1 MANTII
7 LPFSELQAELND
19 EAMIDPNAIIEITE
33 NGRYDVARYGY
44 ADVDVPQPSGK
55 ITITEN
61 GTDID
66 VSEYATADVNV
77 SGGSSDFSTANV
89 TIINNAGDSVSLAI
103 PTCYESTDA
112 PFGLPFISSSTTVV
126 ASNESATFKAALYK
140 GYALFSTMGNV
151 GIDNVTTSGDV
162 TYNEEYSVYFITGDC
177 TITIS

>member
-1 MANTII
+1 MANNII

-33 NGRYDVARYGY
+33 NGRYNVARYGY

-66 VSEYATADVNV
+66 VSEYATADVIV
-77 SGGSSDFSTANV
+77 EGGGGSSDFSTAEV
-89 TIINNAGDSVSLAI
+89 TITGIGEGATVSI
-103 PTCYESTDA
+103 TGCYCFNDYNLL
-112 PFGLPFISSSTTVV
+112 LPFAEIRDGVYTVP
-126 ASNESATFKAALYK
+126 LYK
-140 GYALFSTMGNV
+140 GTVVFLPDPDLVYTLSGNATDND
-151 GIDNVTTSGDV
+151 GI
-162 TYNEEYSVYFITGDC
+162 FITGDC

>member
-33 NGRYDVARYGY
+33 NGRYNVARYGY

-77 SGGSSDFSTANV
+77 SGGSSDFSTAEVTFICSSSEPEIHLAFINV
-89 TIINNAGDSVSLAI
+89 QNDGIYSVI
-103 PTCYESTDA
+103 DITEST
-112 PFGLPFISSSTTVV
+112 LTVTV
-126 ASNESATFKAALYK
+126 PLYK
-140 GYALFSTMGNV
+140 NKLSC
-151 GIDNVTTSGDV
+151 GIGPFFMTVTSTSG
-162 TYNEEYSVYFITGDC
+162 SITGTQMDGYIISGNC
-177 TITIS
+177 TINYSLPM